1 MVKGQKQTQC
11 LSLLSVEITWLREEK
26 RKQVEFVEYLLGPAY
41 GGRDSGTP
49 LTGNSGLTKRRG
61 FNLHRKS
68 LIVNLDKNVLKNENS
83 DKGHAVLENKATRT
97 LLD

>member
-1 MVKGQKQTQC
+1 M
-11 LSLLSVEITWLREEK
+11 EILWLREEK

-49 LTGNSGLTKRRG
+49 LTGNSGLTRRRG

-68 LIVNLDKNVLKNENS
+68 LIVNLDIKVLKNENS
-83 DKGHAVLENKATRT
+83 DKVPDKGHAVLENKATRT